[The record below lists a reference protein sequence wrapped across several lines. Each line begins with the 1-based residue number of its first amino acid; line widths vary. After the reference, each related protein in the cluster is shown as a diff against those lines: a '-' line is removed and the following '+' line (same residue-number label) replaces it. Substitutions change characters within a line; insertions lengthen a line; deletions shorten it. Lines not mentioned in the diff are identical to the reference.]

1 MTRLECL
8 PTLKLQIEF
17 SEKTT
22 IWEEVMWVFLLVIL
36 ASKLDILVFTL
47 VFTCILFTN

>member
-1 MTRLECL
+1 MIKLECL

-22 IWEEVMWVFLLVIL
+22 IWEEVMWVLLVLTSNAGSNRIR
-36 ASKLDILVFTL
+36 
-47 VFTCILFTN
+47 